1 MPRNHQL
8 LDVRKNGAFIL
19 NDTLLVDY
27 RQQKLSEVI
36 NELMSERNRLESLV
50 RRGMRNDERLVGQE
64 KANIVNTLQNVIRN
78 LVTLYFRLYDPE
90 NASAFPASPAVLDA
104 RDGFMVKG
112 RMNVAE
118 VNVQFSLERWVSDY
132 FEKAMEEIVATF
144 QKAAEDHKIVL
155 AEKVQLITML
165 NAALVQT
172 IQAFY
177 LMRTGAV
184 FK

>member
-1 MPRNHQL
+1 MAQNHQM

-27 RQQKLSEVI
+27 RQQNLADI
-36 NELMSERNRLESLV
+36 LNELLSDQNRLESLV
-50 RRGMRNDERLVGQE
+50 RRSLKDDERLLGQE
-64 KANIVNTLQNVIRN
+64 KANIVSMLQNVLRN
-78 LVTLYFRLYDPE
+78 VVTLYFKIYDPE
-90 NASAFPASPAVLDA
+90 FASEFPKDPEVLDA
-104 RDGFMVKG
+104 KEGYMVKG

-118 VNVQFSLERWVSDY
+118 VNVNFSLERWVKEYLEHALEDL
-132 FEKAMEEIVATF
+132 VAAF
-144 QKAAEDHKIVL
+144 QAAAKDHKITL
-155 AEKVQLITML
+155 AEKTGLIAKIGPLLT
-165 NAALVQT
+165 QT

>member
-1 MPRNHQL
+1 MAHNHQL

-27 RQQKLSEVI
+27 RQQNLSEVI
-36 NELMSERNRLESLV
+36 NGLMTEQNRLEHLV
-50 RRGMRNDERLVGQE
+50 RRGMRDDERLIGQE

-78 LVTLYFRLYDPE
+78 LVTLYFRLYDIE
-90 NASAFPASPAVLDA
+90 HASAFPPSPEVLDA
-104 RDGFMVKG
+104 REGFMVKG
-112 RMNVAE
+112 KMNVAE
-118 VNVQFSLERWVSDY
+118 VNVKFSLERWVGEY
-132 FEKAMEEIVATF
+132 FEKAIEEIVTAF

-155 AEKVQLITML
+155 SEKVQLITMV
-165 NAALVQT
+165 NAVLVQT